1 MLLMPVLPP
10 RASRLR
16 YSDPRS
22 PPDQKLDSKR
32 SASELAFASTERLP
46 KITAQEEIEAASS
59 MRSTSCTTG
68 LASPISRSMDSG
80 SELMTAMLPAGRR
93 ADAAGE
99 SSVNP
104 GRQHAPAPSPARR
117 RHAISPA

>member
-1 MLLMPVLPP
+1 MLLIPVLPP

-16 YSDPRS
+16 YSEPRS

-46 KITAQEEIEAASS
+46 KITAQDEIEAASS

-68 LASPISRSMDSG
+68 LASAISRTIDRDS
-80 SELMTAMLPAGRR
+80 EFMTAALRATTQAG
-93 ADAAGE
+93 AG
-99 SSVNP
+99 
-104 GRQHAPAPSPARR
+104 A
-117 RHAISPA
+117 